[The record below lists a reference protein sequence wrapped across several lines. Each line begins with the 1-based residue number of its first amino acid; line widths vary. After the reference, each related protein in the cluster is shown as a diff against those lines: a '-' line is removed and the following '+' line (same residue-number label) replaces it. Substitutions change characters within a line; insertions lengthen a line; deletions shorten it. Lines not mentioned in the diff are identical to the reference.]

1 MTRSS
6 RTPRPL
12 TVDGETF
19 LWTLRH
25 EHRDAGTG
33 DGYEDCREVLVVRRA
48 GALGRIEIS
57 FACGPGR
64 LVPDGHAPSG
74 AVGTPD
80 GAWLDLHEP
89 GTVRALLEEAHDR
102 GLGADSAA
110 VYEVDGWTLFPPV
123 AARRATHTSPAQGPE
138 GGR

>member
-12 TVDGETF
+12 TVDGETY

-25 EHRDAGTG
+25 EHDDARTG
-33 DGYEDCREVLVVRRA
+33 DGFEDCREVLTIRRA
-48 GALGRIEIS
+48 GALGRLEIV
-57 FACGPGR
+57 FTCGPGH
-64 LVPDGHAPSG
+64 LVPDRHARSG

-89 GTVRALLEEAHDR
+89 GTVDALLAEAHDR
-102 GLGADSAA
+102 GFGADSAA
-110 VYEVDGWTLFPPV
+110 VYEVDGWTLFPAV
-123 AARRATHTSPAQGPE
+123 AARRAKGT
-138 GGR
+138 R

>member
-25 EHRDAGTG
+25 EHRDAPAGEG
-33 DGYEDCREVLVVRRA
+33 FEDCREVLVIRRA
-48 GALGRIEIS
+48 GALGRIEII

-64 LVPDGHAPSG
+64 LVPDAHAPSG

-80 GAWLDLHEP
+80 GSWLDLHDP
-89 GTVRALLEEAHDR
+89 GTVHALLDEAHDR
-102 GLGADSAA
+102 GLGADSAV
-110 VYEVDGWTLFPPV
+110 VYEADGWALFPCV
-123 AARRATHTSPAQGPE
+123 AARRAKGTP
-138 GGR
+138 